1 MPRPS
6 TVISPVT
13 RVHALMMSRDSAIKA
28 GQTRAQRQTTTSD
41 SVSSGSFLVRK
52 KFGSLYPLC
61 FNALCVLF
69 FFFFLEQIVVFAKQP
84 LI

>member
-13 RVHALMMSRDSAIKA
+13 RVHALMVSRDSAIKA
-28 GQTRAQRQTTTSD
+28 GQTRAQRHTTTSD
-41 SVSSGSFLVRK
+41 SVSGGSFLVRK
-52 KFGSLYPLC
+52 KFGSLYPMC
-61 FNALCVLF
+61 FNALW
-69 FFFFLEQIVVFAKQP
+69 FFFLEQIVVFAKQP